1 MSYSGD
7 HETSHLCSYTFE
19 KGAQGFAGR
28 PALQR
33 RLRPASLPDTPG
45 ERPGRDRAAHIA
57 ENLGCASQTVRDA
70 IHDFNRRGLDALVAG
85 SSRPKQ
91 THTAFCKE
99 QTQALEELLHHSPRE
114 FARDSTLWTLE
125 MAAQV
130 SFEEGIT
137 EKRVS
142 AETIRATLA
151 RLGKGWQRA
160 PSIGSRAP
168 IRIRVV
174 SAGA

>member
-1 MSYSGD
+1 MKPPIFVRTLSKM
-7 HETSHLCSYTFE
+7 ER
-19 KGAQGFAGR
+19 K
-28 PALQR
+28 ALQEGLRAGDAFVLR
-33 RLRPASLPDTPG
+33 RCQILLASTRG
-45 ERPGRDRAAHIA
+45 EIAPQIA

-85 SSRPKQ
+85 SSRPKR
-91 THTAFCKE
+91 THTAFSKE

-160 PSIGSRAP
+160 KRWIESPDPEYARKKGIEIG
-168 IRIRVV
+168 
-174 SAGA
+174 

>member
-1 MSYSGD
+1 MKPPIFVRTLSKK
-7 HETSHLCSYTFE
+7 ER
-19 KGAQGFAGR
+19 K
-28 PALQR
+28 ALQEGLRSKDAFVLR
-33 RLRPASLPDTPG
+33 RCQILLASARG
-45 ERPGRDRAAHIA
+45 EIAPQIA
-57 ENLGCASQTVRDA
+57 ENLGCAQQTVRDA
-70 IHDFNRRGLDALVAG
+70 IHDFNRRRVDALVAG

-91 THTAFCKE
+91 THTAFG
-99 QTQALEELLHHSPRE
+99 EELLHHSPRE
-114 FARDSTLWTLE
+114 FARESTLWTLE

-160 PSIGSRAP
+160 KHWIESPDPEYARKKGIEIG
-168 IRIRVV
+168 
-174 SAGA
+174 